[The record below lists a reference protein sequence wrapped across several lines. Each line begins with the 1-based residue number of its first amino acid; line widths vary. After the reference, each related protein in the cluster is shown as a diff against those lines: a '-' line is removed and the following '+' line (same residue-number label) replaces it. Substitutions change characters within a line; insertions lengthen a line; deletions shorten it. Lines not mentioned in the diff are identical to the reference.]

1 MSKQESSKKI
11 YFVVY
16 DSPADEAWIVE
27 KEASEVWQAN
37 VNERGWTYQDVAG
50 SYGSIYG
57 EFNKLGDAK
66 AFLKKE
72 FG

>member
-1 MSKQESSKKI
+1 MSEQESSEKI

-16 DSPADEAWIVE
+16 DSPADEAWIVK
-27 KEASEVWQAN
+27 KEASDGWQAN
-37 VNERGWTYQDVAG
+37 VNERGWTYQDVEGA
-50 SYGSIYG
+50 YGAIYG
-57 EFNKLGDAK
+57 EFDNLEGAK